1 MSANFWG
8 GSASP
13 PNGEQLLPQSQKDL
27 DGVDGHPRAGGDDD
41 GKPTDPGRERDKIR
55 CLDGL
60 RGIACFLVFNYHFL
74 WPWTPLIMLGYG
86 ARVPNSPEPFTEWA
100 SLPIICLLHR
110 GRPMVAIFF
119 AISGYVLCRHM
130 LRLMYQRR
138 LDDVYKR
145 LASAVFRRV
154 FRLYIPPTIS
164 MFLVALL
171 AQMGAFKS
179 EKAIYKGPDSAWI
192 NGTVTKG
199 FFLHNT
205 THNNTCNS
213 NGTFAVMGTSGVA
226 DALGLETPL
235 YLNSSIHWNDTLCL
249 NSTSKLYGAAA
260 IYANVDKPKPKPKP
274 KRSANATLGL
284 NETTAPATDTLH
296 GLYTYLGY
304 HADGSRQELPQY
316 NASGL
321 GPNATGAAQSFTWK
335 QLGGMWEEHPHIHP
349 NLAKALGNFTV
360 VYAEWANPFGF
371 GHYHPRY
378 DPHTYTIPME
388 LRGSMV
394 LYAFLLGT
402 AALRARWRLGAAAGL
417 SLYALTLGRWD
428 VGTFLGGM
436 VLSEVDVL
444 RTSDPGEV
452 APADRA
458 LLLRLG
464 GAGAGA
470 GATRGG
476 RHGAALVGGL
486 SPRRARALRWAV
498 IALALW
504 LLSYPDAGAE
514 YTPGFRLLAWLAPR
528 WYLPMSK
535 WMYYQSVG
543 ALLLVP
549 CVLRSP
555 TLRGL
560 LEGPAAQYLGKVSF
574 SFYLVHGPVL
584 HSLGFWIMPR
594 LFEQFGRP
602 VGYVMGWFMLL
613 SVTLW
618 LVSWW
623 HRKVDT
629 WSVTVGRRV
638 EMALVHP

>member
-8 GSASP
+8 GSAP
-13 PNGEQLLPQSQKDL
+13 QRREPLLPQSRQELGSD
-27 DGVDGHPRAGGDDD
+27 DHRGGGTAAGDDE
-41 GKPTDPGRERDKIR
+41 KPTDPGRERDKIR

-60 RGIACFLVFNYHFL
+60 RGVACFLVFNYHFL

-86 ARVPNSPEPFTEWA
+86 ARVPQSPEPFEEWA

-130 LRLMYQRR
+130 LRAIHQRR

-154 FRLYIPPTIS
+154 FRLYLPPTIS
-164 MFLVALL
+164 MFIVALL
-171 AQMGAFKS
+171 AQMGAFRS
-179 EKAIYKGPDSAWI
+179 EDAIYKGPDSVWI

-199 FFLHNT
+199 FF
-205 THNNTCNS
+205 NNGNS
-213 NGTFAVMGTSGVA
+213 SCSANGTVAVVGTAGVA
-226 DALGLETPL
+226 DALDLQSPL

-249 NSTSKLYGAAA
+249 NSTSELYGAAA
-260 IYANVDKPKPKPKP
+260 IYADANKPKAKPKP
-274 KRSANATLGL
+274 RRRVNGTSLF
-284 NETTAPATDTLH
+284 NETTQPPTQKTDTLH

-304 HADGSRQELPQY
+304 HADGSRYELPQY
-316 NASGL
+316 DVSDLGL
-321 GPNATGAAQSFTWK
+321 NTSSNATAPRNFTWV

-349 NLAKALGNFTV
+349 NIFKALANFTV
-360 VYAEWANPFGF
+360 VYSEWANPFNF

-394 LYAFLLGT
+394 LYTFLLGT
-402 AALRARWRLGAAAGL
+402 AALRARWRLGTAAGL

-428 VGTFLGGM
+428 MGTFLGGM

-444 RTSDPGEV
+444 RSSDPGEV
-452 APADRA
+452 APDDRA
-458 LLLRLG
+458 LLLSLG
-464 GAGAGA
+464 GAG
-470 GATRGG
+470 TRGLHVLG
-476 RHGAALVGGL
+476 DL
-486 SPRRARALRWAV
+486 SVRRSRALRWLV
-498 IALALW
+498 ILVALW

-528 WYLPMSK
+528 WYLPISK
-535 WMYYQSVG
+535 WMYYQSIG
-543 ALLLVP
+543 ALLLIP
-549 CVLRSP
+549 SVLRSP
-555 TLRGL
+555 TLRGM
-560 LEGPAAQYLGKVSF
+560 LEGSTAQYLGKVSF

-594 LFEQFGRP
+594 LFEWFGRP
-602 VGYVMGWFMLL
+602 VGYIMGWFMLL

-623 HRKVDT
+623 HRKIDV

-638 EMALVHP
+638 ERALVHS